1 MGDIDSMKYVVT
13 QKQIDGLRESI
24 INYLD
29 SNLTPFG
36 GWMSRREYIKE
47 LNENSGEL
55 FLFFEEGDGDIQ
67 DANEDAHMWYSMCD
81 NGNLSEPLAKGTC
94 PVVAIYS
101 AKYDALEAFFGDVWK
116 PIFKQW
122 FKQHTGLPV
131 KHVDVQDW

>member
-1 MGDIDSMKYVVT
+1 MKY
-13 QKQIDGLRESI
+13 I
-24 INYLD
+24 ITEQQEQRLKDTILKYLD
-29 SNLTPFG
+29 SHLVPSG

-55 FLFFEEGDGDIQ
+55 FLFFVEGDGDFQ

-81 NGNLSEPLAKGTC
+81 NGNLSEPLRKGEC

-116 PIFKQW
+116 PIFKQR

-131 KHVDVQDW
+131 KHVDVQSW

>member
-1 MGDIDSMKYVVT
+1 MIGEGNMKYVIT
-13 QKQIDGLRESI
+13 EQQEQKLKDTIVK
-24 INYLD
+24 YLD
-29 SNLTPFG
+29 SHLVPNG

-55 FLFFEEGDGDIQ
+55 FFFVEGDGDFQ

-81 NGNLSEPLAKGTC
+81 NGNLSEPLSKGEC
-94 PVVAIYS
+94 PLVAIYS

-131 KHVDVQDW
+131 KHVDIQDW